1 MSEEQELRLEGIVHA
16 DRPAHRLDAGE
27 FPAIIACSDG
37 TEWVISYGEQSPYH
51 AFADRKVV
59 ASGRPYMPTG
69 AHIIGTHRGQ
79 KLGHFRVSTMR
90 LVTVTPDAQLVEVG
104 EEQHL
109 SGRFK
114 VGTNDSGP
122 LVLSF
127 VTEKGTTFL
136 VANDPAGLIVGR
148 DVKILA
154 YSVQP
159 YRLTQQSPEQY
170 LWTLCPCSVQDL
182 WDRRGRSRADLSRR

>member
-1 MSEEQELRLEGIVHA
+1 MSEEQELRLTGIVHA
-16 DRPAHRLDAGE
+16 HRGGE

-59 ASGRPYMPTG
+59 ASGRPCKPPF
-69 AHIIGTHRGQ
+69 AHII
-79 KLGHFRVSTMR
+79 LGHFRVSTMR

-114 VGTNDSGP
+114 VGTNDSGES
-122 LVLSF
+122 VLSF

-136 VANDPAGLIVGR
+136 VANEPAGLIVGR

-159 YRLTQQSPEQY
+159 YRLTPQSPEQY
-170 LWTLCPCSVQDL
+170 LWILCPCSVQD
-182 WDRRGRSRADLSRR
+182 R